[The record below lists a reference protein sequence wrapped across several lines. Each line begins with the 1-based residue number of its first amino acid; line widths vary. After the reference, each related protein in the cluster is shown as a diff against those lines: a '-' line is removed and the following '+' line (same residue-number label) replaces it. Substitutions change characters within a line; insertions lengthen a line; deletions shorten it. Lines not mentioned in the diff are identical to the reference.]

1 MRILIDDINNGNL
14 SLKASK
20 IKQRNMEDVIEK
32 IGNYNPNSEKYRT
45 QKNKYTFQCKRIL
58 KRKKNVSYCI

>member
-20 IKQRNMEDVIEK
+20 MKQINMEDMTEK
-32 IGNYNPNSEKYRT
+32 SGNYNPNSEKYRT
-45 QKNKYTFQCKRIL
+45 QKKNKYTF
-58 KRKKNVSYCI
+58 

>member
-20 IKQRNMEDVIEK
+20 MKQRNMEDMIEK
-32 IGNYNPNSEKYRT
+32 SGNYNPNSEKYRT
-45 QKNKYTFQCKRIL
+45 QKKTSTLF
-58 KRKKNVSYCI
+58 NVKEF